1 MKIIVEHN
9 TINDL
14 TRGDFFVLEC
24 DSKSYF
30 IRGGIHSCGKISAIN
45 LEDGYTFL
53 FRTDEKVI
61 RKNAYIVIEDRYLG
75 DTSNGVDKFIL

>member
-14 TRGDFFVLEC
+14 NRGDFFVLEC
-24 DSKSYF
+24 DPKSYF
-30 IRGGIHSCGKISAIN
+30 IRCGPHSRGKISAIN
-45 LEDGYTFL
+45 LKSGYTFL
-53 FRTDEKVI
+53 FRSDEKI
-61 RKNAYIVIEDRYLG
+61 IQKNAYIVIEDRYLG